1 MTSSVLNEIK
11 SSLVT
16 PDVIGSVGPEEAV
29 ALVATMHGVNGW
41 LLSFAGGN
49 AVSEPAAIES
59 AITGSCAGRASLI
72 YDQTALSA
80 GSKRG

>member
-1 MTSSVLNEIK
+1 M
-11 SSLVT
+11 
-16 PDVIGSVGPEEAV
+16 

-41 LLSFAGGN
+41 LLSFADGN